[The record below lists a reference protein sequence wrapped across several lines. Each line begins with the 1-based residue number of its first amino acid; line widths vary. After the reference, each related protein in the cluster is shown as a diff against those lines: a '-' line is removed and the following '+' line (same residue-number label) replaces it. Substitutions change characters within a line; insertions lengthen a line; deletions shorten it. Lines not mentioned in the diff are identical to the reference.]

1 MPWVSVDFN
10 ITVDVAHAGAYAA
23 DVLYTSNR
31 VGTISVDVPTRAQLW
46 NSLLSVAGY
55 SSSGSNRVRK
65 H

>member
-1 MPWVSVDFN
+1 MPWVSVD

-31 VGTISVDVPTRAQLW
+31 VGTKSVDVPTRAQFW

-55 SSSGSNRVRK
+55 SSSGSKRVRK